1 MTSAHCESL
10 SPTVRTIPY
19 RGARV
24 SFSMLVRLA
33 HHLAPELLGVVAGVG
48 ALAAASGSVEL
59 PSWSLAV
66 LGAFFTVVVALFGWS
81 LKRNIG
87 GLDARFTDL
96 AAQIGSLQAR
106 LEERSER
113 TGEHAV
119 SLGIVSAQ
127 LAALEKR
134 IEHLEE
140 SSRKG

>member
-1 MTSAHCESL
+1 
-10 SPTVRTIPY
+10 
-19 RGARV
+19 
-24 SFSMLVRLA
+24 MLRLA
-33 HHLAPELLGVVAGVG
+33 SDLAPELLGVASGVG
-48 ALAAASGSVEL
+48 ALLVASSSSVEL

-66 LGAFFTVVVALFGWS
+66 LGAFFTVVVALSGWS

-96 AAQIGSLQAR
+96 AAQIGRLQAR

-127 LAALEKR
+127 LVALEKR
-134 IEHLEE
+134 LEHLEANA
-140 SSRKG
+140 RKE